1 AGLDLLRQA
10 GADVSGDLVKIPP
23 SLVEQSLK
31 SAPNS
36 FNLYF
41 RGSDKVAL
49 KLDGQHVYFGP
60 GSDTFR
66 YLDPRSGQR
75 RDFTLADIAD
85 TIRLCDALP
94 EIGFVMSIGVP
105 RDVPT
110 NLYFRYQCATML
122 RNTTKPLVVVCNDLA
137 DMEAIAHMAAA
148 TMGGMD
154 KLAQTPNI
162 LLYSEPTTPLQ
173 HSLEAVEKL
182 LFCAEYRIPV
192 THSPAPMIG
201 GTAPSTI
208 AGAVA
213 LGNA

>member
-1 AGLDLLRQA
+1 MKRRRRNRQKSRQAEETAVPFLDLPRIQPRMTMMTQEDRQRLHHASCQILHNTGVEVFCPAGLDLLRQA

-36 FNLYF
+36 FNLYY

-75 RDFTLADIAD
+75 RNFTLADIAD

-122 RNTTKPLVVVCNDLA
+122 RNTTKPLVVVCTDLA
-137 DMEAIAHMAAA
+137 DMEAIAHMA
-148 TMGGMD
+148 
-154 KLAQTPNI
+154 
-162 LLYSEPTTPLQ
+162 
-173 HSLEAVEKL
+173 
-182 LFCAEYRIPV
+182 
-192 THSPAPMIG
+192 
-201 GTAPSTI
+201 
-208 AGAVA
+208 
-213 LGNA
+213 